1 MKKIVQKLNVHQA
14 TYCEQIFK
22 KAESNIRKKEIEN
35 LITFSY

>member
-1 MKKIVQKLNVHQA
+1 MFITG